1 MAKVSNREDALFNAY
16 LNKYKNAQASTVS
29 EGQSKTQAARQ
40 KGAAILNATDKTLP
54 SLGDTY
60 GSTLQNIVSGAKM
73 ENSLSSDLL
82 NRNLSLAK
90 AQYDYASDMHTQMT
104 AAKKYADEQAEKA
117 RKEAEEAAAKAQKE
131 AERQAAAAAKA
142 AAKASRRSRGRR
154 KGSGK
159 KSSSSAAGSEDAAA
173 ALDALDEET
182 ATTTASGKGTAKA
195 GGNYNAN
202 RSNAERNASARARY
216 DGSKQE
222 KADIKY
228 RAQQKAAA
236 TQKALVEKQTAA
248 NAGANKGKAVG
259 KRYAEQ
265 QNAGNTTQKPTA
277 SQAATRAWQPVASS
291 YAAAG
296 QDSSPEVKSAA
307 KKNRAD
313 YKSVQEDTAT
323 ALKKLQTDA
332 GYRAELG
339 TPGRKLTTAEIK
351 AVNQYNQNANDLLQ
365 QVENGAL
372 TWDDYNTQGQALSR
386 MNQKASLG
394 GWGQDLQ
401 AFTAGLMRSFPL
413 QKQIEQAVTDW
424 ADKQTGGEYTQ
435 AVENGAIPALVPT
448 LDKYTEQNPLAA
460 MAGSMAGKAVQYN
473 AFNQLMDG
481 TKYADAAQ
489 KAGGKLYDAAKNIP
503 VLKDIVQPGFGE
515 AAGRVLADTGADL
528 ALDTLPTLAD
538 DLSTYRDQQQAIANG
553 QTVDDALTPGRIAGN
568 TAKNIAGNVAMNALP
583 EIGGAVISGIKNRR
597 AADKMLEQQAKE
609 LDEWK
614 NMTSGLYNADDY
626 AAPDES
632 IDFTTAIQN
641 SLDDTARQQRN
652 AAAATRAEQLN
663 AALAEQAAEDR
674 AAYTARHTAQNSA
687 NLPIDAQGAAAYNG
701 TNGGVVDADMG
712 AGVRADV
719 LRDAERGAGVEYE
732 PGSAGTGLFG
742 QDGTAGQSGAARGN
756 GYGVQGDG
764 AKDPSAVAEW
774 AKSITGKDRKSS
786 YTRRIENLYNQMQ
799 NGASRESM
807 ADEATSIAMG
817 IVKDGDFAEPL
828 DEATTTLR
836 EYFKNTPIRLDEQA
850 AGDILYSSGLR
861 NIQQYNI
868 QNGTNFSLTNGV
880 PYDTAMMELSDMGA
894 GVSGSS
900 VDDLLQAVSDSN
912 RKPILDT
919 DLAAAHVD
927 YYRDAIL
934 NGTDVRSTDFD
945 TWLRGQ
951 PNDETTPDY
960 IRNLME
966 RPDFKEPPVDYDL
979 LSLEDNYQQ
988 LEPAPQ
994 ADGSELN
1001 GLFLNENAPLTSDTG
1016 YSYAADHLQDAM
1028 NRNSNSSVAQDSPY
1042 YNDWMQNQGALRQQQ
1057 AAGGLLADDA
1067 DAMEAAANR
1076 MDSLSRRSEELLGQD
1091 ATYRQQQE
1099 KAAARQARL
1108 DAIQQ
1113 EYEQAANQVPTL
1125 EPLAGSTA
1133 DWQTQP
1139 GLILENGEWLNAY
1152 AAPAARQTAESV
1164 QTAAPQARP
1173 LNGSESV
1180 PANAVGAESTQ
1191 FDRREVVNKDY
1202 ANQRVMQG
1210 NMDVQTAAELGIGQ
1224 QTHTVYSRAEGKTTA
1239 QQDFDVL
1246 VQQTGSV
1253 PNAGRTVANELNQKV
1268 QDGKWDAED
1277 VYRGYYTAE
1286 QLQRQLKD
1294 LPEGSAEAQVIQAQ
1308 ISNLNR
1314 AVSAG
1319 NSKAGQTLGAGR
1331 WAQPDEYTALRKLD
1345 QAVQTRVDK
1354 FANTAQG
1361 KQLHEFAET
1370 VADDFSGTMDDEFT
1384 AFVRS
1389 QGIDTGD
1396 DISDQLEYLAGQI
1409 RRAAQN
1415 RNVNI
1420 SEEQAKAAAA
1430 NLKAG
1435 GTVEDIFGEFARK
1448 SLGIE
1453 NLSQEDF
1460 DYVVDAFHKIKEM
1473 PDSKERYNL
1482 ETSVYERMAK
1492 YMPAKTWEDKFNN
1505 IRYFAML
1512 GNTRTHMNNIMGNV
1526 TMKAA
1531 VVAKDNVAGLMQLA
1545 LPKEQR
1551 TKAIGTTLTADGR
1564 KMVSEAKKYAE
1575 TDFYSVLKE
1584 DGKWNV
1590 ARGLDAAVPTF
1601 GGNQNAKGIGK
1612 VTNAIG
1618 DAFQKLVDVNGNAL
1632 DKEDYFFLKS
1642 TFANS
1647 MASDLKAK
1655 GYTSDIFAKT
1665 DAHSK
1670 KVLQEAAA
1678 RAFADAQEATFHTAS
1693 PTAQWLN
1700 TAPDAVKAVVEGV
1713 LPFKKTPINIARAS
1727 IEYSP
1732 VGFLTTAKKAH
1743 KGAAATEVI
1752 DQAAKAITGTAVMAG
1767 GYLLAKSGLLH
1778 GSSGD
1783 DDRAANYDKMT
1794 GTQDY
1799 SVELPKEIGGGTYTL
1814 DWMSPM
1820 AAPLLVGAEF
1830 ANLDNGEKY
1839 SVGRIVDAFAHI
1851 TEPVFDTT
1859 MLQSLNSGLQAVKYA
1874 PTGQETTYFAENA
1887 IGSLAQQFVPTVSG
1901 QIART
1906 LDPVRRDNY
1915 GGGKSKTERDLN
1927 YNLTKMGNKIPWV
1940 REQEGSA
1947 ELPVLG
1953 MTATKSSEPYIDLWG
1968 RETNNFDWATGNNA
1982 LSTLGRGAYTMLS
1995 PGYASKENITP
2006 VDEYLQG
2013 LYGDTNNSKVYP
2025 EKASSK
2031 ITVGSE
2037 DYYMTP
2043 QEKTEYAK
2051 TSGQTAYDI
2060 VDSLRQNDMFLQL
2073 PEDQQAELVQN
2084 AYSVA
2089 KTVGGVAAVG
2099 DGVSGT
2105 NAKEYEAYQNGG
2117 TEGVVN
2123 YMLAKNATDLA
2134 RNNLR
2139 ESTGNSNKNLTDLQT
2154 WEAIHSE
2161 MGDDGIEQFL
2171 SMVDTE
2177 GDDTALV
2184 SRVNDS
2190 VGGKAAAAYM
2200 NAYSAA
2206 AAKAGT
2212 DENGKAKTPSKYDVG
2227 VSMMKQGLS
2236 ADDMAKAYVA
2246 AYGKTDKSGASIYQ
2260 SYGADGLQGWV
2271 RYKAAAD
2278 LDGNGKISK
2287 DDEAIPT
2294 LNAMNISNELR
2305 RAYLA
2310 ATNKRWS
2317 NPY

>member
-1 MAKVSNREDALFNAY
+1 MAKVNNREDALFNAY
-16 LNKYKNAQASTVS
+16 LSKYKNAQASTVS

-73 ENSLSSDLL
+73 ENSLNSDLL

-142 AAKASRRSRGRR
+142 AAKASRRSSGRR

-159 KSSSSAAGSEDAAA
+159 KSSSSGASSEDAAA

-248 NAGANKGKAVG
+248 NAGANKGKAAG

-265 QNAGNTTQKPTA
+265 QNAGNTTQKPVA
-277 SQAATRAWQPVASS
+277 SHAATRAGHPVASS

-296 QDSSPEVKSAA
+296 QDSSKEVKAA
-307 KKNRAD
+307 VKKNRAD
-313 YKSVQEDTAT
+313 YKSVQEDTAA

-332 GYRAELG
+332 GYRAELAA
-339 TPGRKLTTAEIK
+339 PGRKLTTAEIN
-351 AVNQYNQNANDLLQ
+351 AVNQYSDPLWSVKQYAKGDMSADELNQEARERSSLQ
-365 QVENGAL
+365 SKAQFNGL
-372 TWDDYNTQGQALSR
+372 GQSA
-386 MNQKASLG
+386 
-394 GWGQDLQ
+394 Q
-401 AFTAGLMRSFPL
+401 AFTAGLYGAFPFTT
-413 QKQIEQAVTDW
+413 KAS
-424 ADKQTGGEYTQ
+424 DKLAETANSIYPDKE
-435 AVENGAIPALVPT
+435 IPVLSKT
-448 LDKYTEQNPLAA
+448 LDETKSYDPLAA
-460 MAGSMAGKAVQYN
+460 FAGNMAGQSMKYKLFNTAVE
-473 AFNQLMDG
+473 G

-489 KAGGKLYDAAKNIP
+489 KAGGKLYDATKNIP

-583 EIGGAVISGIKNRR
+583 EIGGAVMNWAKDKASRSLADAMLDKQ
-597 AADKMLEQQAKE
+597 AAEQLAQFKAAQGTDFNKE
-609 LDEWK
+609 LDNLQDLWK
-614 NMTSGLYNADDY
+614 GEDAPENASELLQRQKQPLVEVQGTAQQQAQNAADD
-626 AAPDES
+626 
-632 IDFTTAIQN
+632 FNTAILQMQQPEQ
-641 SLDDTARQQRN
+641 TAREINLDGKYIPDNLLDVPVDHINQKDYNSIINGGMRN
-652 AAAATRAEQLN
+652 EEVGGYVREPVSVGADSLPGD
-663 AALAEQAAEDR
+663 AAEPGNIR
-674 AAYTARHTAQNSA
+674 
-687 NLPIDAQGAAAYNG
+687 NG
-701 TNGGVVDADMG
+701 
-712 AGVRADV
+712 
-719 LRDAERGAGVEYE
+719 L
-732 PGSAGTGLFG
+732 S
-742 QDGTAGQSGAARGN
+742 GQSGGIGQGVAANGN
-756 GYGVQGDG
+756 GRGIEGAGTQGV
-764 AKDPSAVAEW
+764 PSVEEW
-774 AKSITGKDRKSS
+774 AAGITGKGRKSV
-786 YTRRIENLYNQMQ
+786 YTRRIDSLYSQLQ
-799 NGASRESM
+799 NGANRESL
-807 ADEATSIAMG
+807 ADEAKDIALG
-817 IVKDGDFAEPL
+817 IVKADSFAEPL
-828 DEATTTLR
+828 DSSSGILKD
-836 EYFKNTPIRLDEQA
+836 YLKNTEIKLDEQT
-850 AGDILYSSGLR
+850 AGELLSASGLK

-868 QNGTNFSLTNGV
+868 QNGTHFSLKNGLDYDVAIPEIYDSMGMANRTPDGNPADALLALVNQSKAGPLIDTN
-880 PYDTAMMELSDMGA
+880 AQGA
-894 GVSGSS
+894 YTDYVR
-900 VDDLLQAVSDSN
+900 D
-912 RKPILDT
+912 RILDGPSST
-919 DLAAAHVD
+919 PLGGDD
-927 YYRDAIL
+927 FRDWL
-934 NGTDVRSTDFD
+934 EVQGFD
-945 TWLRGQ
+945 
-951 PNDETTPDY
+951 PDMPDY
-960 IRNLME
+960 TRS
-966 RPDFKEPPVDYDL
+966 VYDRMFN
-979 LSLEDNYQQ
+979 SD
-988 LEPAPQ
+988 
-994 ADGSELN
+994 DG
-1001 GLFLNENAPLTSDTG
+1001 
-1016 YSYAADHLQDAM
+1016 
-1028 NRNSNSSVAQDSPY
+1028 
-1042 YNDWMQNQGALRQQQ
+1042 
-1057 AAGGLLADDA
+1057 A
-1067 DAMEAAANR
+1067 DALPMPARADASEAVPG
-1076 MDSLSRRSEELLGQD
+1076 MD
-1091 ATYRQQQE
+1091 
-1099 KAAARQARL
+1099 
-1108 DAIQQ
+1108 I
-1113 EYEQAANQVPTL
+1113 V
-1125 EPLAGSTA
+1125 
-1133 DWQTQP
+1133 
-1139 GLILENGEWLNAY
+1139 EN
-1152 AAPAARQTAESV
+1152 ARQTAGAVSG
-1164 QTAAPQARP
+1164 QNAARP

-1268 QDGKWDAED
+1268 QDGKLDAED

-1345 QAVQTRVDK
+1345 QAVQTRIDK

-1361 KQLHEFAET
+1361 KQLHEFAKT

-1389 QGIDTGD
+1389 QGINTGD
-1396 DISDQLEYLAGQI
+1396 DIGDQLEYLAGQI

-1612 VTNAIG
+1612 ATNAIG
-1618 DAFQKLVDVNGNAL
+1618 DAFQKLVDVNGKAL
-1632 DKEDYFFLKS
+1632 DAEDYFFLES

-1887 IGSLAQQFVPTVSG
+1887 MGSLAQQFVPTLSG

-1940 REQEGSA
+1940 REQDGSA

-1968 RETNNFDWATGNNA
+1968 RETNNFDWATGDDA

-2025 EKASSK
+2025 EKAGSK

-2043 QEKTEYAK
+2043 EEKTEYAK

-2105 NAKEYEAYQNGG
+2105 GAKEYEAYQNGG

-2139 ESTGNSNKNLTDLQT
+2139 ESTGNSSKSLTDLQT

-2161 MGDDGIEQFL
+2161 IGDDGIEQYL

-2184 SRVNDS
+2184 SRVNDA

-2206 AAKAGT
+2206 ASKAET

-2260 SYGADGLQGWV
+2260 NYGADGLQGWV

>member
-16 LNKYKNAQASTVS
+16 LSKYKNAQASTVS

-142 AAKASRRSRGRR
+142 AAKASRRRSGRR

-173 ALDALDEET
+173 ALAALDAEET
-182 ATTTASGKGTAKA
+182 TAGTTTGKGTAKT
-195 GGNYNAN
+195 
-202 RSNAERNASARARY
+202 S
-216 DGSKQE
+216 
-222 KADIKY
+222 
-228 RAQQKAAA
+228 AAA
-236 TQKALVEKQTAA
+236 TASTTKTEDTKQSGKEKRQAWQKAQREQHEEILNKQKQQREKMKRLLTP
-248 NAGANKGKAVG
+248 NVPAGVG
-259 KRYAEQ
+259 KSTGKTYAEQ

-277 SQAATRAWQPVASS
+277 SQAVTRAGQPVASS

-307 KKNRAD
+307 KKNRTD
-313 YKSVQEDTAT
+313 YKSVQEDTAA

-332 GYRAELG
+332 GYRAELAA
-339 TPGRKLTTAEIK
+339 PGRKLTTAEIN
-351 AVNQYNQNANDLLQ
+351 AVNQYSDPLWSVKQYAKGDMSADELNQEARERSSLQ
-365 QVENGAL
+365 SKAQFNGL
-372 TWDDYNTQGQALSR
+372 GQSA
-386 MNQKASLG
+386 
-394 GWGQDLQ
+394 Q
-401 AFTAGLMRSFPL
+401 AFTAGLYGAFPFTT
-413 QKQIEQAVTDW
+413 KAS
-424 ADKQTGGEYTQ
+424 DKLAETANSIYPDKE
-435 AVENGAIPALVPT
+435 IPVLSKT
-448 LDKYTEQNPLAA
+448 LDETKSYDPLAA
-460 MAGSMAGKAVQYN
+460 FAGNMAGQSMKYKLFNTAVE
-473 AFNQLMDG
+473 G

-489 KAGGKLYDAAKNIP
+489 KAGSKLYDAAKNIP

-528 ALDTLPTLAD
+528 ALDTLPTLTD

-626 AAPDES
+626 ATPDEP

-652 AAAATRAEQLN
+652 AAAATRAVQLN

-674 AAYTARHTAQNSA
+674 TAYTARQAAQSTD

-764 AKDPSAVAEW
+764 AKDPAAVAEW

-836 EYFKNTPIRLDEQA
+836 GYFKNTPIRLDEQA

-934 NGTDVRSTDFD
+934 NGTYVRSTDFD

-988 LEPAPQ
+988 FEPAAQ

-1028 NRNSNSSVAQDSPY
+1028 NLNSTGSVAQDSPY

-1091 ATYRQQQE
+1091 AAYRQQQE

-1113 EYEQAANQVPTL
+1113 EYERAANQVPTL
-1125 EPLAGSTA
+1125 ESLTDSTE
-1133 DWQTQP
+1133 DWKTQP
-1139 GLILENGEWLNAY
+1139 GLMLENGDWLNAY
-1152 AAPAARQTAESV
+1152 TAPAARQTAESV

-1210 NMDVQTAAELGIGQ
+1210 DMDAKTAAELGIGQ

-1253 PNAGRTVANELNQKV
+1253 TDAGKTVANELNQKV
-1268 QDGKWDAED
+1268 QDGKWDTED
-1277 VYRGYYTAE
+1277 VYKGYYTAE

-1294 LPEGSAEAQVIQAQ
+1294 LPEGSAEAQIIQAQ

-1345 QAVQTRVDK
+1345 QAVQTRIDK

-1389 QGIDTGD
+1389 QGINTGD
-1396 DISDQLEYLAGQI
+1396 EIGDQLEYLAGQI
-1409 RRAAQN
+1409 RRAAQS

-1420 SEEQAKAAAA
+1420 SEDQAKAAAA

-1482 ETSVYERMAK
+1482 ETRVYERMAK

-1590 ARGLDAAVPTF
+1590 ARGLDAAVPAF
-1601 GGNQNAKGIGK
+1601 GGNPNAKGIGK

-1618 DAFQKLVDVNGNAL
+1618 DAFQKLVDVNGKAL
-1632 DKEDYFFLKS
+1632 DAEDYFFLKS

-1732 VGFLTTAKKAH
+1732 VGFLATAKKAH

-1887 IGSLAQQFVPTVSG
+1887 MGSLAQQFVPTLSG

-1940 REQEGSA
+1940 REQDGSA

-1968 RETNNFDWATGNNA
+1968 RETNNFDWATGDNA
-1982 LSTLGRGAYTMLS
+1982 LSTLGRGAYTILS
-1995 PGYASKENITP
+1995 PGYASKENVTP

-2043 QEKTEYAK
+2043 EEKTEYAK

-2105 NAKEYEAYQNGG
+2105 GAKEYEAYQNGG

-2177 GDDTALV
+2177 GDDSALV
-2184 SRVNDS
+2184 SRVNDA
-2190 VGGKAAAAYM
+2190 VGEKAAAAYM

-2206 AAKAGT
+2206 VAKAET

-2227 VSMMKQGLS
+2227 VTMMKQGLS

>member
-1 MAKVSNREDALFNAY
+1 MAKVSNREDALLNAY
-16 LNKYKNAQASTVS
+16 LNRYKNAQASTVN
-29 EGQSKTQAARQ
+29 EGQNKTQTARA
-40 KGAAILNATDKTLP
+40 KGAALLNATDKTLP
-54 SLGDTY
+54 VLKNTFND
-60 GSTLQNIVSGAKM
+60 TLQNIVQGASL
-73 ENSLSSDLL
+73 ENSLNNDVL
-82 NRNLSLAK
+82 NRQMKLAQAKFEQANDLYEQQKK
-90 AQYDYASDMHTQMT
+90 AQQYAEKQ
-104 AAKKYADEQAEKA
+104 AAKE
-117 RKEAEEAAAKAQKE
+117 
-131 AERQAAAAAKA
+131 AAAAAKA
-142 AAKASRRSRGRR
+142 AQRGRR
-154 KGSGK
+154 SGKGSGK
-159 KSSSSAAGSEDAAA
+159 SGSSTGSASGEDAGAAMDALFGEDSAASSAD
-173 ALDALDEET
+173 
-182 ATTTASGKGTAKA
+182 TAKNKS
-195 GGNYNAN
+195 GNYDPKRTNAD
-202 RSNAERNASARARY
+202 RNASARARY

-228 RAQQKAAA
+228 RAQQKAERIA
-236 TQKALVEKQTAA
+236 QMLKDKQAAA
-248 NAGANKGKAVG
+248 NAGANKGKPSG
-259 KRYAEQ
+259 NSYAER
-265 QNAGNTTQKPTA
+265 QNAAQPA
-277 SQAATRAWQPVASS
+277 QSRAVTRGGKAIGSS

-296 QDSSPEVKSAA
+296 SAPGVAETQAA
-307 KKNRAD
+307 KSKRND
-313 YKSVQEDTAT
+313 YKSRQEDTAA

-332 GYRAELG
+332 GYRAELAS
-339 TPGRKLTTAEIK
+339 PGRKLTSAEVA
-351 AVNQYNQNANDLLQ
+351 AVKQYGQNAGDLYK
-365 QVENGAL
+365 QVQNGTL
-372 TWDDYNTQGQALSR
+372 SLDDYNTQAQALSR
-386 MNQKASLG
+386 MNQKASLNG
-394 GWGQDLQ
+394 LGQDLQ
-401 AFTAGLMRSFPL
+401 AATAGFMRSFPM
-413 QKQIEQAVTDW
+413 QKQTEKAFTDW
-424 ADKQTGGEYTQ
+424 ADKQTGGKYTQ
-435 AVENGAIPALVPT
+435 TIESGAIPALVPT

-460 MAGSMAGKAVQYN
+460 MGGTMAGKAVQYN

-489 KAGGKLYDAAKNIP
+489 KVGSKLYDAAKNIP

-674 AAYTARHTAQNSA
+674 AAYTARQAAQNSA

-719 LRDAERGAGVEYE
+719 LRDAERGAGIEYE

-764 AKDPSAVAEW
+764 AKDPAAVAEW

-951 PNDETTPDY
+951 PNDETTTDY

-994 ADGSELN
+994 YDDNEMN

-1016 YSYAADHLQDAM
+1016 YAYAADHLQDAM

-1042 YNDWMQNQGALRQQQ
+1042 YKDWMQNQGALRQQQ

-1076 MDSLSRRSEELLGQD
+1076 MDSLNRRSEELLGQD
-1091 ATYRQQQE
+1091 AAYRQQQE

-1113 EYEQAANQVPTL
+1113 EYERAANQVPTL
-1125 EPLAGSTA
+1125 EPLASSTA

-1139 GLILENGEWLNAY
+1139 GLMLENGEGLNAY

-1202 ANQRVMQG
+1202 ANQRVMKG
-1210 NMDVQTAAELGIGQ
+1210 DMDGQTAAELGIGQ

-1253 PNAGRTVANELNQKV
+1253 PNAGRTVVNELNQKV

-1286 QLQRQLKD
+1286 QLQQQLKD
-1294 LPEGSAEAQVIQAQ
+1294 LPEGSAEAQIIQAQ

-1345 QAVQTRVDK
+1345 QAVQTRIDK

-1389 QGIDTGD
+1389 QEINTGD
-1396 DISDQLEYLAGQI
+1396 DIGDQLEYLAGQI

-1430 NLKAG
+1430 SLKAG

-1601 GGNQNAKGIGK
+1601 GGNPNAKGIGK

-1655 GYTSDIFAKT
+1655 GYTSDIFTKN

-1713 LPFKKTPINIARAS
+1713 LPFKKTPINIARTA
-1727 IEYSP
+1727 IDYSP
-1732 VGFLTTAKKAH
+1732 VGFFKAGNAAR

-1752 DQAAKAITGTAVMAG
+1752 DQAAKAITGTGVMIG
-1767 GYLLAKSGLLH
+1767 GMLLAKAGLLH

-1783 DDRAANYDKMT
+1783 DDRAANYDKMA

-1820 AAPLLVGAEF
+1820 AAPLLVGAEI
-1830 ANLDNGEKY
+1830 ANAIDGEEYNFGRVLD
-1839 SVGRIVDAFAHI
+1839 AAAHI

-1887 IGSLAQQFVPTVSG
+1887 MGSLAQQFVPTLSG

-1968 RETNNFDWATGNNA
+1968 RETNNFDWATGDDA

-2043 QEKTEYAK
+2043 EEKTEYAK

-2084 AYSVA
+2084 AYGVA

-2105 NAKEYEAYQNGG
+2105 DKKEYEAYQSGG
-2117 TEGVVN
+2117 TKGVVN
-2123 YMLAKNATDLA
+2123 YMLAKNAVDVALDDVKA
-2134 RNNLR
+2134 
-2139 ESTGNSNKNLTDLQT
+2139 STGDEDASLADVEKWN
-2154 WEAIHSE
+2154 AIHGE
-2161 MGDDGIEQFL
+2161 MGNDGIEQFV
-2171 SMVDTE
+2171 SMTSKDSLVRRVDSAA
-2177 GDDTALV
+2177 GSD
-2184 SRVNDS
+2184 
-2190 VGGKAAAAYM
+2190 AAAAYM
-2200 NAYSAA
+2200 NAYS
-2206 AAKAGT
+2206 KASAGL
-2212 DENGKAKTPSKYDVG
+2212 DDGQSPSSYDVG
-2227 VSMMKQGLS
+2227 LSMMKQGLS
-2236 ADDMAKAYVA
+2236 DADLAKAYVA
-2246 AYGKTDKSGASIYQ
+2246 AYSKKDKNGASIYQ
-2260 SYGADGLQGWV
+2260 TYGANALTDWI
-2271 RYKAAAD
+2271 RYKSAAD
-2278 LDGNGKISK
+2278 LDGNGKVSK
-2287 DDEAIPT
+2287 SEATAT
-2294 LNAMNISNELR
+2294 LNQIDLTNELR
-2305 RAYLA
+2305 RAYLT
-2310 ATNKRWS
+2310 ATNKSWK

>member
-16 LNKYKNAQASTVS
+16 LSKYKNAQASTVS

-142 AAKASRRSRGRR
+142 AAKASRRSSGRR

-159 KSSSSAAGSEDAAA
+159 KSSSSTASSEDAAA

-182 ATTTASGKGTAKA
+182 AATTTSGKGTAKA

-259 KRYAEQ
+259 KHYAEQ
-265 QNAGNTTQKPTA
+265 QNAGNTTQKPMA
-277 SQAATRAWQPVASS
+277 SQAATRAGQPVASS
-291 YAAAG
+291 YAASG

-313 YKSVQEDTAT
+313 YKSVQEDTAA

-332 GYRAELG
+332 GYRAELAA
-339 TPGRKLTTAEIK
+339 PGRKLTTAEIK
-351 AVNQYNQNANDLLQ
+351 AVKQYDQNAGDLFK
-365 QVENGAL
+365 QVQNGTL
-372 TWDDYNTQGQALSR
+372 SLDDYNTQAQALSR
-386 MNQKASLG
+386 INQKASLNG
-394 GWGQDLQ
+394 LGQDLQ
-401 AFTAGLMRSFPL
+401 AATAGFMRSFPL
-413 QKQIEQAVTDW
+413 QKQTEQAFTDW
-424 ADKQTGGEYTQ
+424 ADKQTGGKYTQ
-435 AVENGAIPALVPT
+435 AVENGTIPAIVPT
-448 LDKYTEQNPLAA
+448 LDKYTEQDPLAA
-460 MAGSMAGKAVQYN
+460 MAGTMAGKAVQYN

-481 TKYADAAQ
+481 TKYANAAQ

-553 QTVDDALTPGRIAGN
+553 DTVNDTLTPGKIAGN

-626 AAPDES
+626 AAPDEP
-632 IDFTTAIQN
+632 IDFTAAIQN

-663 AALAEQAAEDR
+663 TALAEQAAEDK
-674 AAYTARHTAQNSA
+674 AAYAARQAAQNSG
-687 NLPIDAQGAAAYNG
+687 NLPIDAQGAASYNK

-719 LRDAERGAGVEYE
+719 LRDAERGAGIEYE

-764 AKDPSAVAEW
+764 AKDPAAVAEW

-900 VDDLLQAVSDSN
+900 VDDLLQVVSDSN

-960 IRNLME
+960 IRNLMK

-1028 NRNSNSSVAQDSPY
+1028 NRNSSGSVAQDSPY

-1076 MDSLSRRSEELLGQD
+1076 MDSLNRRSEELLGQD
-1091 ATYRQQQE
+1091 ALYRQQQE

-1108 DAIQQ
+1108 DAIRQ
-1113 EYEQAANQVPTL
+1113 EYERAANQVPTL

-1139 GLILENGEWLNAY
+1139 GLMLENGEGLNAY
-1152 AAPAARQTAESV
+1152 TAPAARQTAESV

-1191 FDRREVVNKDY
+1191 FDRREVVNQDY
-1202 ANQRVMQG
+1202 ANQRGMTSG
-1210 NMDVQTAAELGIGQ
+1210 LDEE
-1224 QTHTVYSRAEGKTTA
+1224 H
-1239 QQDFDVL
+1239 
-1246 VQQTGSV
+1246 
-1253 PNAGRTVANELNQKV
+1253 
-1268 QDGKWDAED
+1268 
-1277 VYRGYYTAE
+1277 
-1286 QLQRQLKD
+1286 LKD
-1294 LPEGSAEAQVIQAQ
+1294 LKTENTHQVWTDAEAKKQA
-1308 ISNLNR
+1308 
-1314 AVSAG
+1314 
-1319 NSKAGQTLGAGR
+1319 
-1331 WAQPDEYTALRKLD
+1331 E
-1345 QAVQTRVDK
+1345 
-1354 FANTAQG
+1354 
-1361 KQLHEFAET
+1361 
-1370 VADDFSGTMDDEFT
+1370 
-1384 AFVRS
+1384 
-1389 QGIDTGD
+1389 D
-1396 DISDQLEYLAGQI
+1396 DISTYIQQAGGDENKALDAAMQDLKNKEHWNKGDSATADEIRDRLKNQFAATEPGTPEYYTQKARYEAWNQKRSQV
-1409 RRAAQN
+1409 RRETAQTMQSFHGDA
-1415 RNVNI
+1415 
-1420 SEEQAKAAAA
+1420 SERANAAAKPITERWVKNNPA
-1430 NLKAG
+1430 QDEK
-1435 GTVEDIFGEFARK
+1435 IK
-1448 SLGIE
+1448 SLSDELTKLKDELRERDIADMEREAMQGVFENGSNAAKRPAGDMNAEFDQMLKDAGVITDAVKTDTTAEFDALAKRVKELCEKHKVNCSDDAAKDIAGRILNGDNAEQYYNKLIMQAAGISDLTLDE
-1453 NLSQEDF
+1453 MER
-1460 DYVVDAFHKIKEM
+1460 VDTLYSEAATLG
-1473 PDSKERYNL
+1473 DSKERYAL
-1482 ETSVYERMAK
+1482 EQEAINIMAK
-1492 YMPAKTWEDKFNN
+1492 HLPAKSWFERFDN
-1505 IRYFAML
+1505 IRYLAML
-1512 GNTRTHMNNIMGNV
+1512 GNPTTHARNLIGNV
-1526 TMKAA
+1526 LMGGIAS
-1531 VVAKDNVAGLMQLA
+1531 AKDEVAAAMQLV
-1545 LPKEQR
+1545 LPQEAR
-1551 TKAIGTTLTADGR
+1551 TKALYTPR
-1564 KMVSEAKKYAE
+1564 EMVDAAGKYIDENA
-1575 TDFYSVLKE
+1575 YQAVLK
-1584 DGKWNV
+1584 DGGRYDL
-1590 ARGLDAAVPTF
+1590 AQGLTRAQKTYGDNAFGRAVQWMSDK
-1601 GGNQNAKGIGK
+1601 NS
-1612 VTNAIG
+1612 
-1618 DAFQKLVDVNGNAL
+1618 DLL
-1632 DKEDYFFLKS
+1632 DKEDEIFLKAGAMRS
-1642 TFANS
+1642 L
-1647 MASDLKAK
+1647 ASNLTAK
-1655 GYTSDIFAKT
+1655 GYDASIFSRTDDEAKAIIGNALEQAIQDGKDI
-1665 DAHSK
+1665 
-1670 KVLQEAAA
+1670 
-1678 RAFADAQEATFHTAS
+1678 TFHADNALT
-1693 PTAQWLN
+1693 
-1700 TAPDAVKAVVEGV
+1700 KALGKISHLGDKNGSIGDKIAYCIGNGL
-1713 LPFKKTPINIARAS
+1713 LPFSKTPGNILKTS
-1727 IEYSP
+1727 LEYTP
-1732 VGFLTTAKKAH
+1732 VGGVAQAVWRGATH
-1743 KGAAATEVI
+1743 KGAAAVT
-1752 DQAAKAITGTAVMAG
+1752 DSLAKGVVGTALMG
-1767 GYLLAKSGLLH
+1767 LGWWLADSGFVT
-1778 GSSGD
+1778 GSLGD
-1783 DDRAANYDKMT
+1783 NK
-1794 GTQDY
+1794 DY
-1799 SVELPKEIGGGTYTL
+1799 QTMLGKQEFSLNIPGKGSYSI
-1814 DWMSPM
+1814 DW
-1820 AAPLLVGAEF
+1820 AAPSVVPVMMGATMSAQNIDLSDLME
-1830 ANLDNGEKY
+1830 NPEKY
-1839 SVGRIVDAFAHI
+1839 AGQVGDILANALDPVTQMSLLQSANNTFESIRYNNDDAFGA
-1851 TEPVFDTT
+1851 
-1859 MLQSLNSGLQAVKYA
+1859 A
-1874 PTGQETTYFAENA
+1874 
-1887 IGSLAQQFVPTVSG
+1887 GSIVGNTLTNYAQQFVPTVLSKA
-1901 QIART
+1901 ART
-1906 LDPVRRDNY
+1906 LDDTRRSTY
-1915 GGGKSKTERDLN
+1915 GGGDTQSERN
-1927 YNLTKMGNKIPWV
+1927 TSYLTRSLQNKIP
-1940 REQEGSA
+1940 
-1947 ELPVLG
+1947 VL
-1953 MTATKSSEPYIDLWG
+1953 SQQNEPYIDQWG
-1968 RETNNFDWATGNNA
+1968 REEASLDGTDDTAGGMFLRGVYNFA
-1982 LSTLGRGAYTMLS
+1982 S
-1995 PGYASKENITP
+1995 PGYYSAENVTP

-2031 ITVGSE
+2031 ITVDGE
-2037 DYYMTP
+2037 GYYMTP
-2043 QEKTEYAK
+2043 EEKTEYAK

-2060 VDSLRQNDMFLQL
+2060 VDSLRQNSMFLQL

-2089 KTVGGVAAVG
+2089 KTVGGVASVG

-2105 NAKEYEAYQNGG
+2105 EEKEYEAYQNGG

-2123 YMLAKNATDLA
+2123 YMLAKNAVDVALDDVKA
-2134 RNNLR
+2134 
-2139 ESTGNSNKNLTDLQT
+2139 STGDEDASLADVEKWN
-2154 WEAIHSE
+2154 AIHGE
-2161 MGDDGIEQFL
+2161 MGNDGIEQFV
-2171 SMVDTE
+2171 SMTSKDSLVRRVDNAA
-2177 GDDTALV
+2177 G
-2184 SRVNDS
+2184 SN
-2190 VGGKAAAAYM
+2190 AAAAYM
-2200 NAYSAA
+2200 NAYS
-2206 AAKAGT
+2206 KASTGLE
-2212 DENGKAKTPSKYDVG
+2212 DGQTPSSYDVG
-2227 VSMMKQGLS
+2227 LSMMKQGLS
-2236 ADDMAKAYVA
+2236 DADLAKAYVA
-2246 AYGKTDKSGASIYQ
+2246 AYSKKDKNGASIYQ
-2260 SYGADGLQGWV
+2260 TYGANALTDWI
-2271 RYKAAAD
+2271 RYKSAAD
-2278 LDGNGKISK
+2278 LDGNGKVSK
-2287 DDEAIPT
+2287 SEATAT
-2294 LNAMNISNELR
+2294 LNQMDLTNELR

>member
-16 LNKYKNAQASTVS
+16 LSKYKNAQASTVS

-54 SLGDTY
+54 LLGDTY

-73 ENSLSSDLL
+73 ENSLSNDVL
-82 NRNLSLAK
+82 NRSLSLAK

-117 RKEAEEAAAKAQKE
+117 RREAEEAAAKAQKE

-142 AAKASRRSRGRR
+142 AAKASRRSSRRR

-173 ALDALDEET
+173 ALAALDAEENT
-182 ATTTASGKGTAKA
+182 AGTTTGKSTAKT
-195 GGNYNAN
+195 
-202 RSNAERNASARARY
+202 S
-216 DGSKQE
+216 
-222 KADIKY
+222 
-228 RAQQKAAA
+228 AAA
-236 TQKALVEKQTAA
+236 TASTTKTEDTKQSGKEKRQAWQKAQREQHEEILNKQKQQREKVKSLLTP
-248 NAGANKGKAVG
+248 NVSAGAGKSTG
-259 KRYAEQ
+259 KTYAEQ
-265 QNAGNTTQKPTA
+265 QNAGNTTQKPVA
-277 SQAATRAWQPVASS
+277 SQAATRAGQSVASS

-296 QDSSPEVKSAA
+296 QDSSKEVKAA
-307 KKNRAD
+307 VKKNRAD
-313 YKSVQEDTAT
+313 YKSVQEDTAI

-332 GYRAELG
+332 GYRAELAA
-339 TPGRKLTTAEIK
+339 PGRKLTTAEIN
-351 AVNQYNQNANDLLQ
+351 AVNQYSDPLWSVKQYAKGDMSADELNQEARERSSLQ
-365 QVENGAL
+365 SKAQFNGL
-372 TWDDYNTQGQALSR
+372 GQSA
-386 MNQKASLG
+386 
-394 GWGQDLQ
+394 Q
-401 AFTAGLMRSFPL
+401 AFTAGLYGAFPFTT
-413 QKQIEQAVTDW
+413 KAS
-424 ADKQTGGEYTQ
+424 DKLAETANSIYPDKE
-435 AVENGAIPALVPT
+435 IPVLSKT
-448 LDKYTEQNPLAA
+448 LDETKSYDPLAA
-460 MAGSMAGKAVQYN
+460 FAGNMAGQSMKYKLFNTAVE
-473 AFNQLMDG
+473 G

-489 KAGGKLYDAAKNIP
+489 KAGGKLYDAAKKIP
-503 VLKDIVQPGFGE
+503 VLQNIVQPGFGE

-674 AAYTARHTAQNSA
+674 AAYTARQAAQNSA

-719 LRDAERGAGVEYE
+719 LRDAERGAGIEYE

-742 QDGTAGQSGAARGN
+742 QDGTAGQSSAARGN

-764 AKDPSAVAEW
+764 AKDPAAVAEW

-836 EYFKNTPIRLDEQA
+836 EYFKNTPIRLDEKA
-850 AGDILYSSGLR
+850 AGDILYTSGLK

-934 NGTDVRSTDFD
+934 SGTDVRSTDFD

-988 LEPAPQ
+988 FEPAAQ

-1028 NRNSNSSVAQDSPY
+1028 NRNSSGSVEPNSPY
-1042 YNDWMQNQGALRQQQ
+1042 YKDWMQNQGALRQ
-1057 AAGGLLADDA
+1057 
-1067 DAMEAAANR
+1067 
-1076 MDSLSRRSEELLGQD
+1076 
-1091 ATYRQQQE
+1091 
-1099 KAAARQARL
+1099 
-1108 DAIQQ
+1108 QQ

-1125 EPLAGSTA
+1125 EPFAGSTA

-1139 GLILENGEWLNAY
+1139 GFALDNADGLDAY
-1152 AAPAARQTAESV
+1152 TAPAARQTAESV
-1164 QTAAPQARP
+1164 QAAPQARP

-1210 NMDVQTAAELGIGQ
+1210 DMDGQTAAELGIGQ

-1253 PNAGRTVANELNQKV
+1253 TNAGRTVANELNQKV

-1314 AVSAG
+1314 AVSAV

-1345 QAVQTRVDK
+1345 QAIQTRIDK
-1354 FANTAQG
+1354 FSNTAQG

-1389 QGIDTGD
+1389 QGINTGD
-1396 DISDQLEYLAGQI
+1396 DIGDQLEYLAGKI
-1409 RRAAQN
+1409 RRAAQS

-1420 SEEQAKAAAA
+1420 SEEQAEAAAA

-1601 GGNQNAKGIGK
+1601 GGNPNAKGIGK

-1618 DAFQKLVDVNGNAL
+1618 DAFQKLVDVNGKAL
-1632 DKEDYFFLKS
+1632 DAEDYFFLKS

-1655 GYTSDIFAKT
+1655 GYTSDIFTKN

-1700 TAPDAVKAVVEGV
+1700 TAPDAVKAVVDGV

-1887 IGSLAQQFVPTVSG
+1887 MGSLAQQFVPTLSG

-2043 QEKTEYAK
+2043 EEKTEYAK

-2105 NAKEYEAYQNGG
+2105 DKKEYEAYQNSG

-2177 GDDTALV
+2177 GDDSALV
-2184 SRVNDS
+2184 SRVNDA

-2206 AAKAGT
+2206 VAKAET